1 MNDSIVLIEVNGKKF
16 SIDVVSPA
24 ELFILHG
31 AIREI
36 LDNNFDWF
44 SSEERE
50 AYLKK
55 LDQTF
60 DQRNEVTKST

>member
-36 LDNNFDWF
+36 LDNDFDWF
-44 SSEERE
+44 SSEEKIVC
-50 AYLKK
+50 LKK

-60 DQRNEVTKST
+60 SEMK